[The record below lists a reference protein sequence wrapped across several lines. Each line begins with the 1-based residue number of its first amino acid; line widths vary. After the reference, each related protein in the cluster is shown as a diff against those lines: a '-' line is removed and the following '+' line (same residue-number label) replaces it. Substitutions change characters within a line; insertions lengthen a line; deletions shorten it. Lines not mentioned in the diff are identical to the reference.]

1 MIIYSPDPKMLLRL
15 IFCYCFATA
24 TVLADQKPL
33 LSLVIDDL
41 GYSYDR
47 GKASME
53 IPGDHT
59 FAIIPGTA
67 HGSKLARF
75 AEAINKEII
84 LHLPLQ
90 ASNSRAAAEKNALD
104 ETMDEEQINQQ
115 LHSMLSEYQ
124 GIAGVNNHMGSYL
137 TSIDYFMRAIMDG
150 INRFNPGLYFL
161 DSRTT
166 PLSVAYY
173 EAVDSGIES
182 IQRDIFLDNDHK
194 NVESLQFQFN
204 KWQKKAREK
213 GSAIAIGHPHPST
226 TKFLTDRLPDLM
238 DDFRIV
244 RVSTMLELLNH
255 PEAINWQASLS
266 NQNQL
271 QVD

>member
-1 MIIYSPDPKMLLRL
+1 MLLRL
-15 IFCYCFATA
+15 ILCYCFATA
-24 TVLADQKPL
+24 SALADQKPL
-33 LSLVIDDL
+33 LSLVVDDL

-67 HGSKLARF
+67 HGPALSTF
-75 AEAINKEII
+75 AETIDKEII

-104 ETMDEEQINQQ
+104 ETMDEDQINRQ
-115 LHSMLSEYQ
+115 LHTMLSEYQ

-137 TSIDYFMRAIMDG
+137 TSIDYFMRAIMEG

-166 PLSVAYY
+166 ALSVAYY

-182 IQRDIFLDNDHK
+182 IQRDIFLDNNYN

-204 KWQKKAREK
+204 KWQNIAREK
-213 GSAIAIGHPHPST
+213 GSAIAIAHPHPST
-226 TKFLTDRLPDLM
+226 TEFLTQRLPDIM
-238 DDFRIV
+238 ENFRIV
-244 RVSTMLELLNH
+244 RVSTMLELLNQ
-255 PEAINWQASLS
+255 PETINWQASLG
-266 NQNQL
+266 NQNEP